1 KHIISVEEMSKQEIM
16 DILQLAVKL
25 RDQPITFQKQLFAAN
40 LFFEP
45 STRTKM
51 SFTVAEKKLGME
63 VLDLSTTTSSVQ
75 KGETLYDTAK
85 TFEAIGADVLVIR
98 HEDDHWAEA
107 LKSHS
112 IFRLSMQGQ
121 AKRIIRHKVC
131 LMFVPFMRNL

>member
-1 KHIISVEEMSKQEIM
+1 MNLNSCMPFSQPVCEKGFFNTKKGVPSLKHMISAEEMSKQEII
-16 DILQLAVKL
+16 DLFQLAVKL
-25 RDQPITFQKQLFAAN
+25 RHQPITFEKQLFAAN

-85 TFEAIGADVLVIR
+85 TFEAI
-98 HEDDHWAEA
+98 
-107 LKSHS
+107 
-112 IFRLSMQGQ
+112 
-121 AKRIIRHKVC
+121 
-131 LMFVPFMRNL
+131 

>member
-1 KHIISVEEMSKQEIM
+1 
-16 DILQLAVKL
+16 VKL

-85 TFEAIGADVLVIR
+85 TFEAIGADVLVR
-98 HEDDHWAEA
+98 SEEHTSELQSRFD
-107 LKSHS
+107 LVC
-112 IFRLSMQGQ
+112 RLLLE
-121 AKRIIRHKVC
+121 KK
-131 LMFVPFMRNL
+131 